1 MDIRRLKQD
10 IERIKSEE
18 SVLIDKRGS
27 VKGELVQ
34 MKDQIQRYEN
44 ELRSHY
50 SSVDSDYAKLF
61 VETKTLELA
70 IADVKK
76 FNATLSESVMRY
88 HALKMDDLNK
98 IIKDLW
104 FKTYKGGGRYI

>member
-1 MDIRRLKQD
+1 M
-10 IERIKSEE
+10 
-18 SVLIDKRGS
+18 
-27 VKGELVQ
+27 KGELVQ
-34 MKDQIQRYEN
+34 MKDQTQRYEN

-50 SSVDSDYAKLF
+50 SNVDSDYAKLF

-104 FKTYKGGGRYI
+104 FKTYKGGGKYI